1 MAKKSYIGVGNVA
14 HNVKK
19 MYIGVDGVARKVKKA
34 YIGVNGVAR
43 LCWSGETFYTWEQW
57 NVNTSQ
63 NISVANR
70 SSEIWSSRTTRGD
83 APDISDIPSVQCYS
97 SISMSG
103 GAIVGS
109 GSLGS
114 KSIDDTGGSYFFYDN
129 TWYYHG
135 NGFKENL
142 GDRVR
147 YVVDAFKC
155 SISTETSKGS
165 NYLGT
170 VESTNSSAYPTN
182 GAKNGYWYVKK

>member
-43 LCWSGETFYTWEQW
+43 LCWSGETIYTWEKW
-57 NVNTSQ
+57 DVNTSQ
-63 NISVANR
+63 
-70 SSEIWSSRTTRGD
+70 
-83 APDISDIPSVQCYS
+83 DISTANYTSDIMSFRVDTGHAPEIPNVQCYS
-97 SISMSG
+97 SVSISNG
-103 GAIVGS
+103 TIVGS

-114 KSIDDTGGSYFFYDN
+114 KSMDDTGNSYFFYDN
-129 TWYYHG
+129 TWYYKG
-135 NGFKENL
+135 DGYRENM
-142 GDRVR
+142 GERVIYR
-147 YVVDAFKC
+147 IVAFKC
-155 SISTETSKGS
+155 SISTNTTKGS

-170 VESTNSSAYPTN
+170 VQSSSSSTYPTN